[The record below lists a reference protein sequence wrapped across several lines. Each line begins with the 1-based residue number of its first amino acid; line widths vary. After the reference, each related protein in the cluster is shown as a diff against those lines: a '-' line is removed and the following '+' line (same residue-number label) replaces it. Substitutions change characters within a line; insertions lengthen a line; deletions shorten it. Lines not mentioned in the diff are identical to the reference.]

1 MSKLEVIGFDAD
13 DTLWENERFYRLT
26 QAKFAELLADWAEP
40 DHLAERMNAT
50 ERVNLKTHGYGIKGF
65 TLSLIETA
73 ISVTD
78 GRVPSSVI
86 QQIIENG
93 QELLGHPLEQIEG
106 AKDTLEELKSAHKLI
121 LITKGDLFDQERKV
135 AQSGLADLF
144 DQIEIV
150 SEKTSGIYGRVFAE
164 HRAMMVGNSVK
175 SDVIPAIKAGA
186 HGVHVPHEF
195 EWVMEQAEHPTHSER
210 FHLLETISEVPALVA
225 SLES

>member
-1 MSKLEVIGFDAD
+1 MPKFDVIGFDAD

-26 QAKFAELLADWAEP
+26 QAKFAELLADWADPE
-40 DHLAERMNAT
+40 DLAERMNAT

-73 ISVTD
+73 ISVTN
-78 GRVPSSVI
+78 GRVPASVI
-86 QQIIENG
+86 QQILKNG
-93 QELLGHPLEQIEG
+93 QDLLGQPLELIEG
-106 AKDTLEELKSAHKLI
+106 ARDTLDALKSTHKLI

-144 DQIEIV
+144 DQVEIV
-150 SEKTSGIYGRVFAE
+150 SEKTPQIYGHIFE
-164 HRAMMVGNSVK
+164 DKTAMMVGNSVK
-175 SDVIPAIKAGA
+175 SDVIPAIQAGA

-195 EWVMEQAEHPTHSER
+195 EWVMEKAEHPTHSER